1 MYSRS
6 MRNNREKRV
15 FNQNELR
22 ENVNEQRPDGVI
34 IPEPPPNYRGMI
46 YGDQNDGKIYA
57 EGIDRLADND
67 QSYRD
72 YEKTV
77 RKREYRQIRDDTTP
91 VNIQPDIPKSE
102 KTGLHRLIDG
112 LSEKSFGAEDIL
124 ICAMII
130 LMLNGSSEDDI
141 LMVLVLMMLL

>member
-15 FNQNELR
+15 YNQSEYR
-22 ENVNEQRPDGVI
+22 ETVNEQRPDSI

-46 YGDQNDGKIYA
+46 YGGQKDGEIYA

-72 YEKTV
+72 YEKNV
-77 RKREYRQIRDDTTP
+77 RKREYRQDKGDIAP
-91 VNIQPDIPKSE
+91 VNVQSDSSKNE

-130 LMLNGSSEDDI
+130 LMLNGNSEDDI